1 MNFNPRDYNRNWLQP
16 RNFPAES
23 YSFLSQLYLAFCVSG
38 ALSLPQEA
46 RQECCAY
53 LARRVDLLVLGGI
66 PVQQVYT
73 ALHNA

>member
-1 MNFNPRDYNRNWLQP
+1 MNFNTGNYRRNLMQP

-23 YSFLSQLYLAFCVSG
+23 VLFYPSYLAFCVSA

-53 LARRVDLLVLGGI
+53 LARRVDLVLGGI
-66 PVQQVYT
+66 PAQQVYS